1 MKTLATVLTMCMTW
15 QLAAQLPSTDLY
27 MLKIFNNGEK
37 LRINTPQYLSGFNPD
52 GYNNQPAFASPHELY
67 ITSDMYDERY
77 TDIVSLDLLARQ
89 YRRVTATDSIS
100 EYSPTPKAIDDYI
113 SCIRVEK
120 DGNTQSLHLYPTDH
134 ADSGRRLL
142 PDLATIG
149 YHEWLS
155 DTELALYLVTT
166 PQSMVI
172 ADIENGSVREV
183 CTEPG
188 RCMRVYKGEQLLY
201 VHKVRS
207 DVWYLK
213 SYDLDTGGEAVIIQT
228 LPGSEDFVILVDGTI
243 LMGSGSSIYYMHP
256 DRDTDWQE
264 ATDLY
269 QYGIRNIT
277 RLANSRNK
285 LVIVNKKQ

>member
-52 GYNNQPAFASPHELY
+52 GYNNQPAFA
-67 ITSDMYDERY
+67 
-77 TDIVSLDLLARQ
+77 
-89 YRRVTATDSIS
+89 DSIS